1 MESEIPVFDMIKN
14 DTATLL
20 FSRSATAEAA
30 AKPLSTN
37 PRSARAVASFL
48 VNRSKKIVSKT
59 DLPTFFFSEKQQRGD
74 TFGERFANAFEDI
87 FALGFERVI
96 AIGND
101 CLTIDSPDILAAKN
115 ALKTA
120 PSVFGATTD
129 GGAYLIG
136 LQRVAFQK
144 TAFQNL
150 DWQTN
155 DVFLQLVQ
163 LVKNQDQTTVL
174 LAEKSDIN
182 HVADWQKVLP
192 KVAVFVQKIIAQLL
206 QIGVSIAS
214 KKSILPLNHR
224 FLTVS
229 HALRAPPIF

>member
-1 MESEIPVFDMIKN
+1 MIKN
-14 DTATLL
+14 DTAILL

-37 PRSARAVASFL
+37 PRSARSVASFL
-48 VNRSKKIVSKT
+48 INRSKNIVSKT

-74 TFGERFANAFEDI
+74 TFGERFANAFEDV
-87 FALGFERVI
+87 FARGFERVI

-101 CLTIDSPDILAAKN
+101 CLTVNTSDILAAKN
-115 ALKTA
+115 ALKTG

-136 LQRVAFQK
+136 LQRLTFQK
-144 TAFQNL
+144 ATFQNL

-155 DVFLQLVQ
+155 DVFSQLVQ
-163 LVKNQDQTTVL
+163 FIENQGQTTVFL
-174 LAEKSDIN
+174 SEKSDID
-182 HVADWQKVLP
+182 HAADWQKVLP
-192 KVAVFVQKIIAQLL
+192 KVAIFIQKIIARLL

-214 KKSILPLNHR
+214 KSTVLPLNQR
-224 FLTVS
+224 FLTAS
-229 HALRAPPIF
+229 HALRAPPVF

>member
-1 MESEIPVFDMIKN
+1 MIKN
-14 DTATLL
+14 DTAILF

-37 PRSARAVASFL
+37 PRSAKSVASFL
-48 VNRSKKIVSKT
+48 INRSKKVVSKT
-59 DLPTFFFSEKQQRGD
+59 DLPTFFFSEKQQRGT
-74 TFGERFANAFEDI
+74 TFGERFANAFEDV

-101 CLTIDSPDILAAKN
+101 CLTVNTSDILVAEN
-115 ALKTA
+115 ALKTT

-136 LQRVAFQK
+136 LQRVVFQK
-144 TAFQNL
+144 TAFQHL

-155 DVFLQLVQ
+155 NVFNQLVQ
-163 LVKNQDQTTVL
+163 FVENQGAPPVFL
-174 LAEKSDIN
+174 SEKSDIN
-182 HVADWQKVLP
+182 HAADWQKVLP
-192 KVAVFVQKIIAQLL
+192 KVALFIQKTIARLL

-214 KKSILPLNHR
+214 KNSVFPINHR
-224 FLTVS
+224 FLTAS
-229 HALRAPPIF
+229 LALRAPPVF